1 LTAVLQP
8 LTVLQWLALVHPVLI
23 ILFVYPVIGAT
34 IRLGILARERR
45 LELNPIAP
53 TVPVEHVEHGRWAT
67 GGLVVA
73 VLFALSH
80 DLAAAG
86 AGLGTWVVVIPQAV
100 AVVVSFAGLLSTR
113 RFVPRML
120 CSWSCWLFLLS
131 ITTQPLLSQE
141 RALSALVVWQSHTWG
156 GLLLLAFLLL
166 TMACQ
171 REIAGRLWARRL
183 HVVLN
188 VFVAL
193 LLATQAITGTRDLLV
208 GQASAGRVLQ
218 HQAALKGLA

>member
-1 LTAVLQP
+1 MTAALQP
-8 LTVLQWLALVHPVLI
+8 LTPLQWLALVHPVLI

-45 LELNPIAP
+45 LEINPIAP
-53 TVPVEHVEHGRWAT
+53 TVPVEHVDHGRWAT
-67 GGLVVA
+67 AGLLVA

-86 AGLGTWVVVIPQAV
+86 AGSWLVALLQAYGVVL
-100 AVVVSFAGLLSTR
+100 SFLALLRTR
-113 RFVPRML
+113 RLALRL
-120 CSWSCWLFLLS
+120 LLSWSCWLFLLL
-131 ITTQPLLSQE
+131 ITIQPLLVRD
-141 RALSALVVWQSHTWG
+141 RALAAPAVWQSHTWG

-171 REIAGRLWARRL
+171 REISGRLWMRRI
-183 HVVLN
+183 HVALN

-193 LLATQAITGTRDLLV
+193 LLATQAITGTRDLWL
-208 GQASAGRVLQ
+208 G
-218 HQAALKGLA
+218 